1 MQKPALKNR
10 RFGLCS
16 DANGINTLVGL
27 DDLCKKY
34 VTAESVVV
42 ELGCYMGV
50 STSLFSYY
58 AKIVH
63 TVDNKVKPHLLDD
76 LNNVFHHQGDFQQI
90 LPKIRLLHSTVDMA
104 YIDGEHDYQSACRDI
119 ESALPLINKNGFIA
133 GHDYYKSFAHNQ
145 MNRSTKGYGDP
156 NSQVIEAV
164 RDTLKVE
171 PEVFSDSSW
180 LIKLEELA

>member
-1 MQKPALKNR
+1 MRKPSLKNR
-10 RFGLCS
+10 RFSLCV
-16 DANGINTLVGL
+16 DANGINTLTGL

-34 VTAESVVV
+34 ITAETIMV

-63 TVDNKVKPHLLDD
+63 TIDKKVKPHLLDD
-76 LNNVFHHQGDFQQI
+76 LNNVFHHQGDFEDI
-90 LPKIRLLHSTVDMA
+90 LPKIRLLHSTVDMI
-104 YIDGEHDYQSACRDI
+104 YIDGGHDYESACKDI
-119 ESALPLINKNGFIA
+119 KATLPLINKNGFIA
-133 GHDYYKSFAHNQ
+133 GHDYYKYE
-145 MNRSTKGYGDP
+145 GYGDP

-180 LIKLEELA
+180 LIKLEELP